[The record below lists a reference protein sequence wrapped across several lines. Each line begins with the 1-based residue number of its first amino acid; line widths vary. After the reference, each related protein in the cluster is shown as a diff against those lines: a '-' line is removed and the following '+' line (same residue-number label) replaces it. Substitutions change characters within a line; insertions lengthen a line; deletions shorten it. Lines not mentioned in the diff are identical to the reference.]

1 MITITTCHYLE
12 GTHQG
17 KVMEGTELGNRPWK
31 EEDDSVTVSDTPA
44 ICETNNYNDLLYMYT
59 TKDMVKVGNHLKK
72 NNVSSQ
78 NKTLNKPWKQ
88 YSQSRATTHITD
100 ISPPKEALIRLKC
113 KEELFDTP
121 VIKGLQVDA
130 DMKEMTKAMN
140 NQVILSPSTLSP
152 PSTSTPGARR
162 GVSTIMWIHLQA
174 SICTEWAQEQLVLK
188 HGARQT
194 ALDQVHNGDTRRQS
208 TFQQELDCLHA
219 AQTSSNRPGIIKAP
233 RTIHRCILKTS
244 SNGKNQNNE
253 GLECHVCN
261 TTYKNYNSYFT
272 HLIDTTCMKKQ
283 EAKRID
289 NTRMAIYD
297 TQIGTQKA
305 FQSAVYSS
313 RKFWTSES
321 TPGANRMWKNYTRI
335 INSDSGTA
343 DTTNIQQKADKSMT
357 KPVSISN
364 GSGKHSRSLISI
376 ESDSDQEIQIISE
389 QMMKANNE
397 PTHKKIRL
405 SVDKGSEH
413 EHSSIN
419 EREDEN
425 LQNEIGIHNKT
436 VSNFDEKAASETL
449 LLLSSSS
456 SNKDD
461 GSPPTDDIEIN
472 QDIAEQD
479 TASSSSSSSTLFS
492 LPVLCPCEAAK
503 RLGNISVEENEE
515 DEESFADFTAKLG
528 AVLTK
533 VLGESRLSQLGY
545 PGLSGREVLE
555 KVLRLTGTT
564 VTREDDLCS
573 LDCKVST
580 GFRCSRKFLTS
591 GPGRK

>member
-12 GTHQG
+12 STHQG

-44 ICETNNYNDLLYMYT
+44 MCETNNCNDLLYMYT
-59 TKDMVKVGNHLKK
+59 TKDMVKEENNLQKGNLA
-72 NNVSSQ
+72 SQ

-88 YSQSRATTHITD
+88 YSQYRSTTHITD

-121 VIKGLQVDA
+121 EIRGLQIDA

-140 NQVILSPSTLSP
+140 NQVIVSPSTLSP
-152 PSTSTPGARR
+152 PSTSTPGVQR

-194 ALDQVHNGDTRRQS
+194 ALDQVGNGDNRKKS

-219 AQTSSNRPGIIKAP
+219 MQTSSNRPGIIKAP

-244 SNGKNQNNE
+244 SNGKNQNNG

-261 TTYKNYNSYFT
+261 TSYGNYNSYFT
-272 HLIDTTCMKKQ
+272 HLIDSTCIKKQ

-289 NTRMAIYD
+289 STRMTIYD
-297 TQIGTQKA
+297 TQIETRKATQPT
-305 FQSAVYSS
+305 VYSP

-321 TPGANRMWKNYTRI
+321 IPGSNRIWKNYTRI
-335 INSDSGTA
+335 INLDSGTA
-343 DTTNIQQKADKSMT
+343 DTTKRQQKADKSVS
-357 KPVSISN
+357 KPVSISIEN
-364 GSGKHSRSLISI
+364 GKKSSIII
-376 ESDSDQEIQIISE
+376 ESDSDQEVQIISE

-405 SVDKGSEH
+405 SADKGSEH
-413 EHSSIN
+413 EKIEHSQTN
-419 EREDEN
+419 KREDEN
-425 LQNEIGIHNKT
+425 VQNEVGIHNKT
-436 VSNFDEKAASETL
+436 VSNFDEQAASETL

-456 SNKDD
+456 SHKED
-461 GSPPTDDIEIN
+461 GSLATDDKEIN
-472 QDIAEQD
+472 QDIAEPE
-479 TASSSSSSSTLFS
+479 AASSSSTLFS
-492 LPVLCPCEAAK
+492 LPVLCPCEAAR
-503 RLGNISVEENEE
+503 RLGNISMEENEE
-515 DEESFADFTAKLG
+515 DEESFVDFTAKLG
-528 AVLTK
+528 AVLTE

-545 PGLSGREVLE
+545 PGLSGRELLE

-573 LDCKVST
+573 LDCKVRT
-580 GFRCSRKFLTS
+580 GLRCSRKFLTS

>member
-1 MITITTCHYLE
+1 
-12 GTHQG
+12 
-17 KVMEGTELGNRPWK
+17 
-31 EEDDSVTVSDTPA
+31 
-44 ICETNNYNDLLYMYT
+44 
-59 TKDMVKVGNHLKK
+59 
-72 NNVSSQ
+72 
-78 NKTLNKPWKQ
+78 
-88 YSQSRATTHITD
+88 
-100 ISPPKEALIRLKC
+100 
-113 KEELFDTP
+113 
-121 VIKGLQVDA
+121 
-130 DMKEMTKAMN
+130 
-140 NQVILSPSTLSP
+140 
-152 PSTSTPGARR
+152 
-162 GVSTIMWIHLQA
+162 
-174 SICTEWAQEQLVLK
+174 
-188 HGARQT
+188 
-194 ALDQVHNGDTRRQS
+194 
-208 TFQQELDCLHA
+208 
-219 AQTSSNRPGIIKAP
+219 
-233 RTIHRCILKTS
+233 
-244 SNGKNQNNE
+244 
-253 GLECHVCN
+253 
-261 TTYKNYNSYFT
+261 
-272 HLIDTTCMKKQ
+272 
-283 EAKRID
+283 
-289 NTRMAIYD
+289 
-297 TQIGTQKA
+297 
-305 FQSAVYSS
+305 
-313 RKFWTSES
+313 
-321 TPGANRMWKNYTRI
+321 
-335 INSDSGTA
+335 
-343 DTTNIQQKADKSMT
+343 MT

-425 LQNEIGIHNKT
+425 LQIEIGIHNIT

-461 GSPPTDDIEIN
+461 GSPPTDDEEIN

-479 TASSSSSSSTLFS
+479 TASSSSSTLFC

-573 LDCKVST
+573 LDCKVRT
-580 GFRCSRKFLTS
+580 GFRC
-591 GPGRK
+591 P